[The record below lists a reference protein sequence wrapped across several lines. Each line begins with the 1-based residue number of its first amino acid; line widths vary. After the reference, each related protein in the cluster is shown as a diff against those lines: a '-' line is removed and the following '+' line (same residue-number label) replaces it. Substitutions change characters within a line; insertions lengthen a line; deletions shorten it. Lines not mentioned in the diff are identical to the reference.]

1 MYISKIRVKDYK
13 SFLDS
18 GEIEFK
24 PGINLVVGQNN
35 SGKTALLEALELEVK
50 HKIHESEK
58 TKPTSNSQGNTNK
71 SRTESI
77 IIFKAD
83 EIKQILSHSD
93 FSTFSLI
100 KTSGNISDAEF
111 FQANI
116 GEDLIINFE
125 NRRLSILSFG
135 SYQEDNNSRN
145 QGNTIIYLLLSK
157 NGQYRLITR
166 GDKSPQSLANLL
178 RGYLFKNIYRFYA
191 ERMNIGYS
199 PIGTNRDLNPDASN
213 LAEVLHATSSF
224 NSALYQNFVNLV
236 NEVIPSVKGITST
249 MTKIGDMEALNY
261 EIKIWTISPLTE
273 REDLAIPLL
282 DCGTGI
288 SQVLAILYSVVTSKQ
303 PKIIIID
310 EPNSFLHPG
319 AAKKLIQILNKF
331 PQHQYFISTHSP
343 EVLSAAKP
351 STITRL
357 KYVNGE
363 TIAESINLK
372 QTKDLRETLSEIGV
386 RFSDVFFAE
395 NILWVEG
402 PTEATAFPLILEK
415 EKELFDVTF
424 LPLVNTGDLRE
435 KKQARK
441 NARLAFEIY
450 RRLSGEH
457 ALTPP
462 FVAVVFDKE
471 EENEQEVRELKK
483 ISAGKAKFIPRRM
496 FENYLLDS
504 EAIVAVYNNEHELA
518 DDKKISVEDLEDW
531 ITTKREN
538 KEYLPEK
545 VKSQKTLEDKKWL
558 ENVDGAGLLEDLYKH
573 FSGKTVE
580 YRKTTHSIKLTEWL
594 LENNPE
600 QLKELKDF
608 LIELIKDQN

>member
-1 MYISKIRVKDYK
+1 MYISKMRVKDYK
-13 SFLDS
+13 SFRDS

-24 PGINLVVGQNN
+24 PGINLIVGQNN

-50 HKIHESEK
+50 QKVHESEK
-58 TKPTSNSQGNTNK
+58 TKPSSTSRGNTNR
-71 SRTESI
+71 SFTEST

-100 KTSGNISDAEF
+100 KTSGNVSDAAS

-135 SYQEDNNSRN
+135 SYQEDNSRN
-145 QGNTIIYLLLSK
+145 SGNTIIYLLLGK
-157 NGQYRLITR
+157 NGQYRLITL
-166 GDKSPQSLANLL
+166 GDSSPQSLASLL
-178 RGYLFKNIYRFYA
+178 RKYLFKNIYRFYA

-199 PIGTNRDLNPDASN
+199 LIGTNRDLNPDASN

-224 NSALYQNFVNLV
+224 NSALYQKFINLV
-236 NEVIPSVKGITST
+236 NEVIPSVKAITST
-249 MTKIGDMEALNY
+249 MREIGDVGSLNY
-261 EIKIWTISPLTE
+261 EIKIWTIHPSTE
-273 REDLAIPLL
+273 REDLAIPLS

-288 SQVLAILYSVVTSKQ
+288 SQVLAIIYSIVTSKQ

-319 AAKKLIQILNKF
+319 AAKKLIQILNKKEYNH
-331 PQHQYFISTHSP
+331 HQYFVSTHSP
-343 EVLSAAKP
+343 EILSAAKP

-357 KYVNGE
+357 KYVDGE

-402 PTEATAFPLILEK
+402 PTEAEAFPLILEK
-415 EKELFDVTF
+415 EKELFDVIF

-441 NARLAFEIY
+441 NAKLAFEIY

-462 FVAVVFDKE
+462 FVAVIFDKE
-471 EENEQEVRELKK
+471 EENKQEVKELEK
-483 ISAGKAKFIPRRM
+483 ISEGKAKFIPRRM

-504 EAIVAVYNNEHELA
+504 EAIVAVYNKEPELA
-518 DDKKISVEDLEDW
+518 ENKKVSIEKVGKW
-531 ITTKREN
+531 IATKRKN
-538 KEYLPEK
+538 KEYLSEK
-545 VKSQKTLEDKKWL
+545 IKKQESIENKEWY
-558 ENVDGAGLLEDLYKH
+558 ENVDGARLLEDLFRH
-573 FSGKTVE
+573 LQGNIE

-594 LENNPE
+594 LENKPE

-608 LIELIKDQN
+608 LIELIENQN